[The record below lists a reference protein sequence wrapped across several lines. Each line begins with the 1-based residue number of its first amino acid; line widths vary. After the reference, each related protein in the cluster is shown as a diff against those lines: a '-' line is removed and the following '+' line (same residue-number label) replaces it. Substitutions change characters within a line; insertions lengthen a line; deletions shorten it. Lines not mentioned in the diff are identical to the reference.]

1 MSTPLQIPVE
11 GVPINSELDVKVE
24 FVAPE
29 SPGRYI
35 SYWRMASSNGL
46 KFGQRVWVLIHVLT
60 KSSPPFSWN
69 FVFLNHLIPFF
80 FCGLRGQVDASLK
93 SSVENEFHGL
103 NLNAS
108 PEENFAREFSG
119 INVNHVPA
127 QPCSPSVNPGILNG
141 ADVEPEASSGSNI
154 PMKDDLFVGEV
165 EPVVP
170 NTLTPSSSSSSSSFN
185 IIEFPNKPTTVEALG
200 GGSSSAKNIPVPLQE
215 DIEKNDVEITMLKEL
230 EEMGFKEID
239 LNKEILRDNEYNL
252 EQSVDALCGVSE
264 WDPILEELQEMVSV
278 N

>member
-80 FCGLRGQVDASLK
+80 FLRVAW
-93 SSVENEFHGL
+93 
-103 NLNAS
+103 
-108 PEENFAREFSG
+108 SG
-119 INVNHVPA
+119 
-127 QPCSPSVNPGILNG
+127 
-141 ADVEPEASSGSNI
+141 
-154 PMKDDLFVGEV
+154 
-165 EPVVP
+165 
-170 NTLTPSSSSSSSSFN
+170 
-185 IIEFPNKPTTVEALG
+185 
-200 GGSSSAKNIPVPLQE
+200 
-215 DIEKNDVEITMLKEL
+215 
-230 EEMGFKEID
+230 
-239 LNKEILRDNEYNL
+239 
-252 EQSVDALCGVSE
+252 
-264 WDPILEELQEMVSV
+264 
-278 N
+278 